1 MIVFSK
7 TTALEW
13 IQTNIHIALLLCLT
27 AFILGMLTG
36 ILVSQQM
43 LQKQRTNFS
52 EENQQ
57 VEISLRQSEAKFR
70 RFVESNV
77 IGVYVADF
85 NGAIFEAN
93 DAFLEMVG
101 YTQDG

>member
-1 MIVFSK
+1 
-7 TTALEW
+7 
-13 IQTNIHIALLLCLT
+13 
-27 AFILGMLTG
+27 
-36 ILVSQQM
+36 M